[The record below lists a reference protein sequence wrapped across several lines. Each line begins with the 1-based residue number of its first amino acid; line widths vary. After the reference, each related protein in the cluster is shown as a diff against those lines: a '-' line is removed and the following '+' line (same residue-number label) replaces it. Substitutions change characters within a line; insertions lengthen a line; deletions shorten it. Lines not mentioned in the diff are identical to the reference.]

1 MTVHNTVLT
10 NFIAAREY
18 TNEYQDNSNHN
29 GSHNGL
35 PLFLQQAAAA
45 MALLILSPFLIALA
59 IMIRLESKGSP
70 VFAQIRVGQNGR
82 RFKFYKFRSMYTQD
96 DPRWVDVSKM
106 ESDRDGVC
114 KKFKQD
120 PRITPIGRI
129 IRKLSIDEL
138 PQLFNVLNGDM
149 VLIGPRPALCS
160 ETDAY
165 DQAAMRRLD
174 VRPGITGLW
183 QVSGRADTTFEE
195 QIELDSSYIKNQSW
209 WFDVKILLETV
220 PAVLTSRGAY

>member
-35 PLFLQQAAAA
+35 PLFLQQTAAAI
-45 MALLILSPFLIALA
+45 ALLILSPFLIALA

-138 PQLFNVLNGDM
+138 PQLFNVGW
-149 VLIGPRPALCS
+149 VLSQLSGNVKSELPANESRSQWKFTSPDHLRRRSPFEGCHLVGGKSEEGP
-160 ETDAY
+160 
-165 DQAAMRRLD
+165 
-174 VRPGITGLW
+174 
-183 QVSGRADTTFEE
+183 
-195 QIELDSSYIKNQSW
+195 
-209 WFDVKILLETV
+209 
-220 PAVLTSRGAY
+220 